1 VLPIELI
8 RKQPDLVRRAA
19 ELKGEEAPIDEILE
33 LDERWRQV
41 TTEVE
46 TARAEQNQL
55 SKEFSWTKDQSL
67 LPRMR
72 ELAERAKRLGAEA
85 DELLRQRD
93 DLLLRVP
100 NLFHES
106 VPIGR
111 SEADNVV
118 IREWGSR
125 PEFDFEP
132 RPHYEIGEALNIMDF
147 ERAARV
153 SGSRF
158 AFLTGAGARLER
170 AMVQFMLDLH
180 TREHGYTEVYSP
192 LLVNSA
198 SMVGTAQ
205 LPKFADDAFR
215 VEGRDL
221 WLIPTAEVP
230 VTNFHRHEILD
241 GGQLP
246 LNYVCYSPCFRSEAG
261 AAGKDTR
268 GYIRM
273 HQFSKVELVK
283 LVEPENSLAALEELT
298 GHAEEVLR
306 RLGLHYQVMVMC
318 AGDMGFAQYKKY
330 DINAWCPGLGRYL
343 EVSSC
348 SVFNDFQ
355 ARRASLRYRPASGQP
370 PRFVHTLNGSALA
383 LTRTLD
389 AVLETYQRS
398 DGRVDVPE
406 VLRPYFGG
414 QETIEGALLSSS
426 GAGKGGAPGRG

>member
-1 VLPIELI
+1 MLPIEVI
-8 RKQPDLVRRAA
+8 RRNPDEIRRAA
-19 ELKGEEAPIDEILE
+19 QLKGEEAPIDEILE
-33 LDERWRQV
+33 LDERWRQA
-41 TTEVE
+41 TTEAE
-46 TARAEQNQL
+46 STRAEQNQL
-55 SKEFSWTKDQSL
+55 SKEFGRSKDHSL
-67 LPRMR
+67 LPRTR
-72 ELAERAKRLGAEA
+72 ELAERTKRLTAYAE
-85 DELLRQRD
+85 ELLRERD

-106 VPIGR
+106 VPIGET
-111 SEADNVV
+111 EADNVV
-118 IREWGSR
+118 IREWGSK

-132 RPHYEIGEALNIMDF
+132 RPHYEIGEALGIMDF

-153 SGSRF
+153 AGSRF
-158 AFLTGAGARLER
+158 AYLIGAGARLER
-170 AMVQFMLDLH
+170 ALVQFMLDLH
-180 TREHGYTEVYSP
+180 TRENGYTEVFAP

-205 LPKFADDAFR
+205 LPKFGEDAFR

-230 VTNFHRHEILD
+230 VTNFHRQEILD
-241 GGQLP
+241 GGRLP

-268 GYIRM
+268 GFIRM

-283 LVEPENSLAALEELT
+283 LAEPEKSLDALEELT
-298 GHAEEVLR
+298 AQAEGVLQ
-306 RLGLHYQVMVMC
+306 RLGLHYQVMAMC
-318 AGDMGFAQYKKY
+318 TGDMGFAQYKKY
-330 DINAWCPGLGRYL
+330 DLNVWAPGLGRYL

-348 SVFNDFQ
+348 SLFNDFQ
-355 ARRASLRYRPASGQP
+355 ARRASLRYRPAAGQP

-389 AVLETYQRS
+389 AVLETYQRA
-398 DGRVDVPE
+398 DGAVDVPE

-414 QETIEGALLSSS
+414 RETI
-426 GAGKGGAPGRG
+426 AGS

>member
-1 VLPIELI
+1 MLPLEFI
-8 RKQPDLVRRAA
+8 RRHPDEVRRAA
-19 ELKGEEAPIDEILE
+19 QLKGDEAPVDEILE
-33 LDERWRQV
+33 LDRRWRECLQV
-41 TTEVE
+41 AEN
-46 TARAEQNQL
+46 ARAQQNQL
-55 SKEFSWTKDQSL
+55 SRQFAKSKDPADLRRAKEIGEEAK
-67 LPRMR
+67 R
-72 ELAERAKRLGAEA
+72 ELARAAEIKL
-85 DELLRQRD
+85 ELD

-106 VPIGR
+106 VPIGE

-118 IREWGSR
+118 IREWGRR
-125 PEFDFEP
+125 PDFEFDP
-132 RPHYEIGEALNIMDF
+132 RPHYEIGEALGIMDF

-170 AMVQFMLDLH
+170 ALVQFMLDLH
-180 TREHGYTEVYSP
+180 TREHGYREVYAP
-192 LLVNSA
+192 FLVNSA
-198 SMVGTAQ
+198 SMIGTAN
-205 LPKFADDAFR
+205 LPKFAEDAFR
-215 VEGRDL
+215 IEDRDL

-230 VTNFHRHEILD
+230 VTNMHRQEILERA
-241 GGQLP
+241 QLP
-246 LNYVCYSPCFRSEAG
+246 LNYVAYSPCFRSEAG

-283 LVEPENSLAALEELT
+283 LVEPEESLEALEVLT
-298 GHAEEVLR
+298 SHAEEVLR

-318 AGDMGFAQYKKY
+318 TGDMGFSQYKKY
-330 DINAWCPGLGRYL
+330 DINVWCPGLGRHL

-348 SVFNDFQ
+348 SLFTDFQ
-355 ARRASLRYRPASGQP
+355 ARRASLRYRSGPGEP

-389 AVLETYQRS
+389 AVLETYQRA
-398 DGRVDVPE
+398 DGGVDVPE

-414 QETIEGALLSSS
+414 EQTIHRS
-426 GAGKGGAPGRG
+426 

>member
-8 RKQPDLVRRAA
+8 RRNPEEVRRAA
-19 ELKGEEAPIDEILE
+19 GLKGEDAPVDQILE
-33 LDERWRQV
+33 LDERWRQA
-41 TTEVE
+41 TTEAE
-46 TARAEQNQL
+46 STRAEQNQL
-55 SKEFSWTKDQSL
+55 SKEFASSKDQSL

-72 ELAERAKRLGAEA
+72 ELAERAKRLGALA
-85 DELLRQRD
+85 DDLLRERD
-93 DLLLRVP
+93 ELLLRVP

-106 VPIGR
+106 VPIG
-111 SEADNVV
+111 ETEDDNVV
-118 IREWGSR
+118 IREWGSK
-125 PEFDFEP
+125 PSFEFEP
-132 RPHYEIGEALNIMDF
+132 RPHYEIGEALGIMDF

-158 AFLTGAGARLER
+158 AFLTGPGARLER
-170 AMVQFMLDLH
+170 ALVQFMLDLH
-180 TREHGYTEVYSP
+180 TREHGYTEIYAP

-205 LPKFADDAFR
+205 LPKFAEDAFR

-230 VTNFHRHEILD
+230 VTNFHRQEILD
-241 GGQLP
+241 GSQLP
-246 LNYVCYSPCFRSEAG
+246 RKYVCYSPCFRSEAG

-273 HQFSKVELVK
+273 HQFSKVELVR
-283 LVEPENSLAALEELT
+283 LVEPENSLEALEELT
-298 GHAEEVLR
+298 SQAEEVLR

-318 AGDMGFAQYKKY
+318 TGDMGFAQYKKY
-330 DINAWCPGLGRYL
+330 DLNVWAPGLGRYL

-348 SVFNDFQ
+348 SLFTDFQ
-355 ARRASLRYRPASGQP
+355 ARRASLRYRPAPGQP

-389 AVLETYQRS
+389 AVLETYQRA
-398 DGRVDVPE
+398 DGRVDIPE

-414 QETIEGALLSSS
+414 QEAITAS
-426 GAGKGGAPGRG
+426 

>member
-1 VLPIELI
+1 
-8 RKQPDLVRRAA
+8 
-19 ELKGEEAPIDEILE
+19 
-33 LDERWRQV
+33 
-41 TTEVE
+41 
-46 TARAEQNQL
+46 
-55 SKEFSWTKDQSL
+55 
-67 LPRMR
+67 MR
-72 ELAERAKRLGAEA
+72 ELAERAKRLGALA
-85 DELLRQRD
+85 DDLLRERD
-93 DLLLRVP
+93 ELLLRVP

-106 VPIGR
+106 VPIG
-111 SEADNVV
+111 ETEDDNVV

-125 PEFDFEP
+125 PSFEFEP
-132 RPHYEIGEALNIMDF
+132 RPHYEIGEALGIMDF

-170 AMVQFMLDLH
+170 ALVQFMLDLH
-180 TREHGYTEVYSP
+180 TREHGYTEVYAP

-205 LPKFADDAFR
+205 LPKFAEDAFR

-230 VTNFHRHEILD
+230 VTNFHRQEILD
-241 GGQLP
+241 GSQLP
-246 LNYVCYSPCFRSEAG
+246 RKYVCYSPCFRSEAG

-273 HQFSKVELVK
+273 HQFSKVELVR
-283 LVEPENSLAALEELT
+283 LVEPENSLEALEELT
-298 GHAEEVLR
+298 SQAEEVLR

-318 AGDMGFAQYKKY
+318 TGDMGFAQYKKY
-330 DINAWCPGLGRYL
+330 DLNVWAPGLGRYL

-348 SVFNDFQ
+348 SLFTDFQ
-355 ARRASLRYRPASGQP
+355 ARRASLRYRPAPGQP

-389 AVLETYQRS
+389 AVLETYQRA
-398 DGRVDVPE
+398 DGGVDIPE

-414 QETIEGALLSSS
+414 QEAITAS
-426 GAGKGGAPGRG
+426 

>member
-1 VLPIELI
+1 MLPLEFI
-8 RKQPDLVRRAA
+8 RRHPDEVRRAA
-19 ELKGEEAPIDEILE
+19 QLKGDEAPVDEILE
-33 LDERWRQV
+33 LDRRWRECLQV
-41 TTEVE
+41 AEN
-46 TARAEQNQL
+46 ARAQQNQL
-55 SKEFSWTKDQSL
+55 SRQFAKSKDPADLRRAKEIGEEAK
-67 LPRMR
+67 R
-72 ELAERAKRLGAEA
+72 ELARAAEIKL
-85 DELLRQRD
+85 ELD

-106 VPIGR
+106 VPIGE

-118 IREWGSR
+118 IREWGRR
-125 PEFDFEP
+125 PDFEFDP
-132 RPHYEIGEALNIMDF
+132 RPHYEIGEALGIMDF

-170 AMVQFMLDLH
+170 ALVQFMLDLH
-180 TREHGYTEVYSP
+180 TREHGYREVYAP
-192 LLVNSA
+192 FLVNSA
-198 SMVGTAQ
+198 SMIGTAN
-205 LPKFADDAFR
+205 LPKFAEDAFR
-215 VEGRDL
+215 IEDRDL

-230 VTNFHRHEILD
+230 VTNMHRQEILERA
-241 GGQLP
+241 QLP
-246 LNYVCYSPCFRSEAG
+246 LNYVAYSPCFRSEAG

-283 LVEPENSLAALEELT
+283 LVEPEESLEALEVLT
-298 GHAEEVLR
+298 SHAEEVLR

-318 AGDMGFAQYKKY
+318 TGDMGFSQYKKY
-330 DINAWCPGLGRYL
+330 DINVWCPGLERYL

-348 SVFNDFQ
+348 SLFTDFQ
-355 ARRASLRYRPASGQP
+355 ARRASLRYRSGPGEP

-389 AVLETYQRS
+389 AVLETYQRP
-398 DGRVDVPE
+398 DGGVDIPE

-414 QETIEGALLSSS
+414 EQTIHRS
-426 GAGKGGAPGRG
+426 

>member
-1 VLPIELI
+1 LLPIEFI
-8 RKQPDLVRRAA
+8 RQHPDEVRRAA
-19 ELKGEEAPIDEILE
+19 KLKREEAPIDEILE
-33 LDERWRQV
+33 KDRLWRECLQVAERVRAQQNELSRQF
-41 TTEVE
+41 
-46 TARAEQNQL
+46 AKKKSPIDRANIRQIGEEA
-55 SKEFSWTKDQSL
+55 K
-67 LPRMR
+67 R
-72 ELAERAKRLGAEA
+72 ELAKAAELKQ
-85 DELLRQRD
+85 ELD

-106 VPIGR
+106 VPIGE

-125 PEFDFEP
+125 PSFEFEP
-132 RPHYEIGEALNIMDF
+132 RPHYEIGEALGIMDF

-170 AMVQFMLDLH
+170 ALVQFMLDLH
-180 TREHGYTEVYSP
+180 TGEHGYTEVYSP

-205 LPKFADDAFR
+205 LPKFAEDAFR

-230 VTNFHRHEILD
+230 VTNLHRQEILD
-241 GGQLP
+241 GAQLP
-246 LNYVCYSPCFRSEAG
+246 LKYVCYSPCFRSEAG

-273 HQFSKVELVK
+273 HQFSKVELVR
-283 LVEPENSLAALEELT
+283 LVEPEKSLEALEELT
-298 GHAEEVLR
+298 SQAEEVLR

-318 AGDMGFAQYKKY
+318 TGDMGFAQYKKY
-330 DINAWCPGLGRYL
+330 DLNVWAPGLGRYL

-348 SVFNDFQ
+348 SLFTDFQ
-355 ARRASLRYRPASGQP
+355 ARRASLRYRPAPGQP

-389 AVLETYQRS
+389 AVLETYQRA
-398 DGRVDVPE
+398 DGGVDIPE

-414 QETIEGALLSSS
+414 QETISAS
-426 GAGKGGAPGRG
+426 

>member
-8 RKQPDLVRRAA
+8 RRNPEEVRRAA
-19 ELKGEEAPIDEILE
+19 QLKGEEAPIDEILK
-33 LDERWRQV
+33 LDERWRQA
-41 TTEVE
+41 TTEAE
-46 TARAEQNQL
+46 STRAEQNQL
-55 SKEFSWTKDQSL
+55 SKEFGRSKDQSL

-72 ELAERAKRLGAEA
+72 ELAEHVKRLGGLA
-85 DELLRQRD
+85 DDLLRERD
-93 DLLLRVP
+93 ELLLRVP

-106 VPIGR
+106 VPIGE

-118 IREWGSR
+118 IREWGSK

-132 RPHYEIGEALNIMDF
+132 RPHYEIGEALGIMDF
-147 ERAARV
+147 EHAARV

-170 AMVQFMLDLH
+170 ALVQFMLNLH
-180 TREHGYTEVYSP
+180 TQEHGYTEVYSP

-205 LPKFADDAFR
+205 LPKFAEDAFR
-215 VEGRDL
+215 VEDRDL

-230 VTNFHRHEILD
+230 VTNMHREEMLD
-241 GGQLP
+241 AARLP
-246 LNYVCYSPCFRSEAG
+246 LRYVCYSPCFRSEAG

-273 HQFSKVELVK
+273 HQFSKVELVR
-283 LVEPENSLAALEELT
+283 LVEPEGSLDALEELT
-298 GHAEEVLR
+298 AHAEEVLR

-318 AGDMGFAQYKKY
+318 TGDMGFAQYKKY
-330 DINAWCPGLGRYL
+330 DLNVWAPGLGRYL

-348 SVFNDFQ
+348 SLFTDFQ
-355 ARRASLRYRPASGQP
+355 ARRASLRYRPAPGQP
-370 PRFVHTLNGSALA
+370 PRFLHTLNGSALA
-383 LTRTLD
+383 VTRTID
-389 AVLETYQRS
+389 SVLETYQRA
-398 DGRVDVPE
+398 DGGVDIPK

-414 QETIEGALLSSS
+414 LETIANS
-426 GAGKGGAPGRG
+426 

>member
-8 RKQPDLVRRAA
+8 RRNPDEVRRAA
-19 ELKGEEAPIDEILE
+19 RLKGEEAPIDEILE
-33 LDERWRQV
+33 TDRLWRECLQV
-41 TTEVE
+41 AES
-46 TARAEQNQL
+46 ARAQQNEL
-55 SKEFSWTKDQSL
+55 SRQFAKTRNPEDLRNVKEIGEEAK
-67 LPRMR
+67 R
-72 ELAERAKRLGAEA
+72 ELARAG
-85 DELLRQRD
+85 ELKQQLD

-106 VPIGR
+106 VPVGE

-118 IREWGSR
+118 IREWGSK
-125 PEFDFEP
+125 PSFDFEP
-132 RPHYEIGEALNIMDF
+132 RPHYEIGEALGIMDF

-158 AFLTGAGARLER
+158 AFLSGAGARLER
-170 AMVQFMLDLH
+170 ALVQFMLDLH
-180 TREHGYTEVYSP
+180 TGEHGYTEVYSP

-198 SMVGTAQ
+198 SMIGTAQ
-205 LPKFADDAFR
+205 LPKFAEDAFR

-230 VTNFHRHEILD
+230 VTNLHRQEILD
-241 GGQLP
+241 GAQLP
-246 LNYVCYSPCFRSEAG
+246 LKYVCYSPCFRSEAG

-273 HQFSKVELVK
+273 HQFSKVELVR
-283 LVEPENSLAALEELT
+283 LVEPENSLEALEELT
-298 GHAEEVLR
+298 SQAEEVLR
-306 RLGLHYQVMVMC
+306 RLGLHYQAMVMC
-318 AGDMGFAQYKKY
+318 TGDMGFPQYKKY
-330 DINAWCPGLGRYL
+330 DLNVWAPGLGRYL

-348 SVFNDFQ
+348 SLFTDFQ
-355 ARRASLRYRPASGQP
+355 ARRASLRYRPAPGQP

-389 AVLETYQRS
+389 AVLETYQRA
-398 DGRVDVPE
+398 DGGVDIPE

-414 QETIEGALLSSS
+414 HEIISSS
-426 GAGKGGAPGRG
+426 